1 MIGRKRAAAAT
12 TPAKLSEKGFTL
24 IETIVAV
31 TLVAMMAV
39 GIWSIF
45 RTGIRSWSRGT
56 EYIDESQRYRNIL
69 DLVRKQMASAYPL
82 LAPNDPDSP
91 GQSYP
96 IFYGTETRLNFISL
110 NSLNFQESPGL
121 TLVNY
126 EVVPNAEGD
135 YSLVE
140 SEARYIGELPDT
152 EENAVPVNTVPLFE
166 NLTECYFEYRKS
178 DDDPDNPGEWV
189 LEWDGQEIGKLPVAI
204 SMTMRATDINGT
216 TLNRNIFVPVHAP
229 EGGTQ
234 LNTLNLAGIRQRGG
248 RGRGLGLEP
257 EGGGRRGTGGDTGR
271 GRGMGPGRGRGT
283 GPGRDS
289 GTEPGTGRD
298 MGPGRGRGMG
308 PGRGRS
314 MGPGRGPD
322 MGPGMGPG
330 RGSGTGP
337 VFIPGMGPGMERQ
350 Q

>member
-1 MIGRKRAAAAT
+1 MISRKRAAAAT
-12 TPAKLSEKGFTL
+12 TPAILSEKGFTL

-31 TLVAMMAV
+31 TIVAMMAV

-82 LAPNDPDSP
+82 MAPTDPDSP
-91 GQSYP
+91 GPSYP
-96 IFYGTETRLNFISL
+96 IFYGTENRLNFISL

-152 EENAVPVNTVPLFE
+152 EENVYPVNTIPLFE
-166 NLTECYFEYRKS
+166 NLTECYFKYRKA

-189 LEWDGQEIGKLPVAI
+189 PEWDGEEIGKLPVAI
-204 SMTMRATDINGT
+204 SMTMLATDTNGT
-216 TLNRNIFVPVHAP
+216 TITRNIFVPVHAP

-234 LNTLNLAGIRQRGG
+234 PNILNLAGIRGRGG
-248 RGRGLGLEP
+248 RGGGLRLEL
-257 EGGGRRGTGGDTGR
+257 EEIRRGIGGDTGR
-271 GRGMGPGRGRGT
+271 GRGMEPGRGRGT
-283 GPGRDS
+283 APGRGS

-308 PGRGRS
+308 PGRGR
-314 MGPGRGPD
+314 G

-337 VFIPGMGPGMERQ
+337 VFIPGIGPGMDREQ
-350 Q
+350 